1 MQRILLT
8 GSNGFI
14 GKNIKALLGHQY
26 EFIEVSRTS
35 NYDISNLNSLMQ
47 INNIDAVIH
56 CAAKTFVPDSFTD
69 PYSFYDFNIKC
80 TLNIAEY
87 CRVKAVSKL
96 IYLNSYSYGN
106 PEYLPIDET
115 HPIHLHSHYNK
126 SKQLCEELLFYYL
139 DSNTDVVSLRLFNI
153 FGQYQSDNFLI
164 PTILNQIIHS
174 SNVKVQNLQPK
185 RDYLYIKDVVFLL
198 QKILTANKPHGIFNV
213 GSGKSISV
221 GEMIDLIAKVVDKKV
236 EVVSE
241 NCIRENEVMDCVADI
256 RKVKDAFNWVPQFSV
271 EKGLIDYITGA
282 NHV

>member
-14 GKNIKALLGHQY
+14 GKNIKALLGYQY

-35 NYDISNLNSLMQ
+35 NYDISNVNSLLQ

-56 CAAKTFVPDSFTD
+56 CAAKTFVPDSFTN

-80 TLNIAEY
+80 TLNIAEF

-96 IYLNSYSYGN
+96 IYLNSYPYGN

-139 DSNTDVVSLRLFNI
+139 DNITDVVSLRLFNI

-174 SNVKVQNLQPK
+174 SNVRVQNLQPK
-185 RDYLYIKDVVFLL
+185 RDYLYIKDVVSLL
-198 QKILTANKPHGIFNV
+198 QKVLTDNNPNGIFNV

-221 GEMIDLIAKVVDKKV
+221 GEMIELVAKVVDKKV

-256 RKVKDAFNWVPQFSV
+256 GKVKDTFNWVPQFSV
-271 EKGLIDYITGA
+271 EKGLIDYISGA

>member
-14 GKNIKALLGHQY
+14 GKNIKALLGYQY

-35 NYDISNLNSLMQ
+35 NYDISNVNSLLQ

-56 CAAKTFVPDSFTD
+56 CAAKTFVPDSFTN

-80 TLNIAEY
+80 TLNVAEF

-96 IYLNSYSYGN
+96 IYLNSYPYGN

-139 DSNTDVVSLRLFNI
+139 DNITDVVSLRLFNI

-174 SNVKVQNLQPK
+174 SNVRVQNLQPK
-185 RDYLYIKDVVFLL
+185 RDYLYIKDVVSLL
-198 QKILTANKPHGIFNV
+198 QKVLTDNNPNGIFNV

-221 GEMIDLIAKVVDKKV
+221 GEMIELVAKVVDKKV

-256 RKVKDAFNWVPQFSV
+256 GKVKDTFNWVPQFSV
-271 EKGLIDYITGA
+271 EKGLIDYISGA